1 MRRNTPP
8 RVPSS
13 VTAVSHWPRCG
24 TDTFNSSAV
33 AEETLASSPMVT
45 NTPIARVSTAFLP
58 HEHQSDTPGADD
70 RVIQN
75 IQEILLLVT
84 LDLIVS
90 TRKNA

>member
-1 MRRNTPP
+1 
-8 RVPSS
+8 
-13 VTAVSHWPRCG
+13 
-24 TDTFNSSAV
+24 
-33 AEETLASSPMVT
+33 MVT
-45 NTPIARVSTAFLP
+45 NTPIARVITAFLP